1 MAKTTSR
8 NDPSAQSPSFE
19 AALARLEQIVEKLD
33 DGDLPLA
40 QSIALFK
47 EGTALAKRCR
57 ALLAEAEVHVK
68 EVLGDSQSAD
78 ADSATPDVVFRA
90 SEASSEGPE
99 PLNSGE

>member
-8 NDPSAQSPSFE
+8 NDPSAQTPSFE

-47 EGTALAKRCR
+47 EGTTLAKRCR

-78 ADSATPDVVFRA
+78 ADVATPDGEFRA
-90 SEASSEGPE
+90 GEASSEGTQAG
-99 PLNSGE
+99 NSDE